1 MRGAEPRTWDCPCDF
16 KDGDKLCTA
25 SRRPIPSLWGQE
37 HCPRRAGWLILLAL
51 PLPFPHTQR
60 PGNEAKGE
68 IEGWGSLADSSRT
81 SATSPLPTT

>member
-16 KDGDKLCTA
+16 KDGDKLRTA

-51 PLPFPHTQR
+51 PFP
-60 PGNEAKGE
+60 
-68 IEGWGSLADSSRT
+68 
-81 SATSPLPTT
+81 SPPYTKARQ